1 MESCKLYRRYR
12 GKNLRGRVFCGN
24 ALEFLE
30 GMASLSAGIVFL
42 DPPFN
47 LGKRYCD
54 RPPRLDRKPDY
65 LYRQWLSDILHESA
79 RVLKPGGTLYL
90 YHVPRW
96 AMRIGALIE
105 QELEFRH
112 WIAVSMK
119 NGFVRGTRLYPAHY
133 ALLMFSKGKPAVFRR
148 PKTSPSKCRHCGELV
163 KDYGGYRRII
173 EDKGINLSDIWDD
186 ISPVRHASTKHR
198 SANELPSLLFE
209 RIIQIS
215 GAKGSLYVD
224 PFAGTATGVLHAA
237 KMGMHFACCDLLA
250 ANCEI
255 ICSRLD
261 SFRDGLED
269 PKAASSISDG
279 KADDSPPADP
289 VSECI
294 NHNS

>member
-1 MESCKLYRRYR
+1 MERLRNNFKLYRNYR
-12 GKNLRGRVFCGN
+12 VKRLKGRVYCGD
-24 ALEFLE
+24 ALEFLQR
-30 GMASLSAGIVFL
+30 MASASASIVFL

-47 LGKRYCD
+47 LGKKYCD
-54 RPPRLDRKPDY
+54 RPPRLDRKPEY

-79 RVLKPGGTLYL
+79 RILKPGGTLYL

-105 QELEFRH
+105 NELEFRH

-119 NGFVRGTRLYPAHY
+119 NGFVRGSRLYPAHY
-133 ALLMFSKGKPAVFRR
+133 ALLMFTKGKPAVFKR
-148 PKTSPSKCRHCGELV
+148 PKTSPSKCRHCGNLV
-163 KDYGGYRRII
+163 KDYGGYRKII

-209 RIIQIS
+209 RIMQIS
-215 GAKGSLYVD
+215 GSKGSLFVD
-224 PFAGTATGVLHAA
+224 PFAGTATGVLLAA

-255 ICSRLD
+255 VCNRLD
-261 SFRDGLED
+261 AFQKESAH
-269 PKAASSISDG
+269 PKASS
-279 KADDSPPADP
+279 KADGNADGDP
-289 VSECI
+289 LATNSI
-294 NHNS
+294 NEP